1 MYLLVSCKITF
12 FPLIVI
18 FHFLHLPHR
27 HLVLRTLPGL
37 KKKSFLAPA
46 ALHLWLDKKLP
57 AQGHGS

>member
-1 MYLLVSCKITF
+1 MYLFVNCIIIF

-37 KKKSFLAPA
+37 KKEEFPCTSSP
-46 ALHLWLDKKLP
+46 
-57 AQGHGS
+57 SSVVR